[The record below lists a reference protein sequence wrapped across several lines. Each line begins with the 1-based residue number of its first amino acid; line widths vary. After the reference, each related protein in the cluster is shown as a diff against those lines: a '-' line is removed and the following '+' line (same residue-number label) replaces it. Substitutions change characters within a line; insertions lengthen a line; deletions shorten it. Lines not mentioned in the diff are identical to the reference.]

1 MPNAKGS
8 SKSELAH
15 SRVTRP
21 AASAPTPRRRKKDAA
36 LAPDALHELARD
48 LKTIEREKERLSR
61 ELHDGLG
68 QDLTGIAFLAKA
80 LANRL
85 AARSAAEAEAA
96 QQIAALTNQAISNTR
111 ALARGLRPVGP
122 EDNAFG
128 VALGELTRDVASVYG
143 IECVFSADAAIPV
156 ASRMAAHH
164 LYRIAQEAVHNAV
177 KHGKRDGIVV
187 DLREDDDMIVLTI
200 RNKGKLSAAAVD
212 APAGIGLTSMRHR
225 AQLLGAVF
233 DVRQAGNDVCVR
245 VALDRKRAQTLREEA
260 EES

>member
-1 MPNAKGS
+1 MATT
-8 SKSELAH
+8 H
-15 SRVTRP
+15 RP
-21 AASAPTPRRRKKDAA
+21 AARRAANATTRPRARKNAA

-68 QDLTGIAFLAKA
+68 QHLTGIAFLAKA

-128 VALGELTRDVASVYG
+128 VALAELARDVAGVYG
-143 IECVFSADAAIPV
+143 IECAFSADAAIPI
-156 ASRMAAHH
+156 ASRMASHH

-177 KHGKRDGIVV
+177 KHGRRSSILV
-187 DLREDDDMIVLTI
+187 DLREDDEMIVLTI
-200 RNKGKLSAAAVD
+200 TNKGKLVSAAVD
-212 APAGIGLTSMRHR
+212 APVGIGLASMRHR
-225 AQLLGAVF
+225 AQLLGAVL
-233 DVRQAGNDVCVR
+233 DIGQAGGDVSVR
-245 VALDRKRAQTLREEA
+245 VALDRKRAQTLREEG